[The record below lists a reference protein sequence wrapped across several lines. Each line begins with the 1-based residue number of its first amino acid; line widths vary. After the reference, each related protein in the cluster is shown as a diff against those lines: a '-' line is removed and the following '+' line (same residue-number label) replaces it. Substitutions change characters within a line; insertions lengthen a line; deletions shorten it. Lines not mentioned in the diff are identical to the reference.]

1 MAKTRTK
8 KQVTVPRK
16 IRVRREVNHVR
27 DSEALE
33 RVQGLHTVMARMD
46 QALAT
51 DTRLAEELMAPDG
64 YYDDE
69 TNQEGNEDAE
79 EDSDSDDGWVPIEIV
94 EPDEIDLAIESNLER
109 LRQEAIRFNWKNL
122 VKDLHPVYLKQ
133 KSVTKNWT
141 AENTYSDYTSCSC
154 ISSARRPIDL
164 VNIYGQRR
172 ERLKFCSCTPDAV
185 RLVQMGYLPGSPIR
199 PVTAF
204 SIPLLILHN
213 CHIGAMPFTTALNQY
228 LEPRSNRL
236 TVRNG
241 KHARELRKPF
251 AAAVDLY
258 RELVDRTEAVVGD
271 VLRLEERA
279 VLAAR
284 SCPACFGPSPP
295 NLNEYPWMS
304 QDKLIICLDGNFQH
318 RHHSK
323 ASRDYVR
330 IRTPNMFVSQQEV
343 DAMKAKIIDIE
354 LRQKPKDKRDRCTE
368 AHKAADDKHNES
380 SWKGCDDTGL
390 MGCCCRHDAAIYMAN
405 INKSGEQ
412 RCFPM
417 ALLNKI
423 LNNEAPHRHVGILY
437 DIGCS
442 LDKYMALRGLLSD
455 QRDRLQFA
463 TSVFH
468 AYVHSWTCQLDY
480 NPCFNKGWGLSDGEG
495 LERMWSY
502 LSPLVSPLRYAT
514 RNHRLTAISHRLKY
528 HNTRGIK
535 NLPTWLKRKFVAAA
549 RRRVETKA
557 ALREVLDKPNPFS
570 TTGRNFTKRFFKAQW
585 EEQRKFKETHTEEQ
599 EENRDK
605 LVEVYK
611 QEAAL
616 EALRTRLRN
625 TPSTYLASEQEAHKL
640 LDELETTA
648 EELRK
653 AAESLGRDHQ
663 PEPDEAEAKS
673 ELFVQAVELWAEK
686 QPLTDSRTIGHRL
699 GTKLSE
705 KIQKAIQK
713 RRGPINKLIA
723 TFNTRFA
730 QYVAKFPRQRVAD
743 ANEHPLTYDTFESMA
758 IDHKFWNDGIYYHSK
773 APWAIDPDVRSGIAC
788 ILVLQR
794 VEEELDLLTQET
806 ARTMTWA
813 ISTYELISGYIRYI
827 RARVMALDMN
837 MDPPEDHIDRMELGN
852 YDRQEKLRIINKEL
866 QTRLF
871 DHGVLIQEWTGTIT
885 WMCARCR
892 PELLRDIY
900 SDWNDLVQRVATDQT
915 SRQPKKNKEE
925 PVVDN
930 VEEEAV
936 VGIQVDDGEEVT
948 SGEAANSAGAP
959 AQSDWEDVDDAQDA
973 CD

>member
-1 MAKTRTK
+1 M
-8 KQVTVPRK
+8 
-16 IRVRREVNHVR
+16 
-27 DSEALE
+27 
-33 RVQGLHTVMARMD
+33 
-46 QALAT
+46 
-51 DTRLAEELMAPDG
+51 
-64 YYDDE
+64 
-69 TNQEGNEDAE
+69 
-79 EDSDSDDGWVPIEIV
+79 
-94 EPDEIDLAIESNLER
+94 
-109 LRQEAIRFNWKNL
+109 
-122 VKDLHPVYLKQ
+122 
-133 KSVTKNWT
+133 
-141 AENTYSDYTSCSC
+141 
-154 ISSARRPIDL
+154 
-164 VNIYGQRR
+164 
-172 ERLKFCSCTPDAV
+172 
-185 RLVQMGYLPGSPIR
+185 MGYLPGSPIR

-228 LEPRSNRL
+228 LEPRSNW
-236 TVRNG
+236 
-241 KHARELRKPF
+241 
-251 AAAVDLY
+251 
-258 RELVDRTEAVVGD
+258 ELVDRTEAVVGD
-271 VLRLEERA
+271 VLRLEEQA

-304 QDKLIICLDGNFQH
+304 QDKLMICLDGNFQH

-323 ASRDYVR
+323 ASRDYDR
-330 IRTPNMFVSQQEV
+330 IQTPNIFVSQQEV

-354 LRQKPKDKRDRCTE
+354 LRQKPKDKVRTSICYVQYWWITFFSLSFSPPKRDQCTE
-368 AHKAADDKHNES
+368 AHKAADGKRNES

-437 DIGCS
+437 NIGCS
-442 LDKYMALRGLLSD
+442 LDKYTALRGLVSD
-455 QRDRLQFA
+455 QRDCLQFA
-463 TSVFH
+463 TSFSMPMFTRGH
-468 AYVHSWTCQLDY
+468 
-480 NPCFNKGWGLSDGEG
+480 G

-514 RNHRLTAISHRLKY
+514 RNHRLATISHRLKY

-535 NLPTWLKRKFVAAA
+535 NLSTWLKRKFVAAA

-625 TPSTYLASEQEAHKL
+625 TPSTYLASKQEAHEL
-640 LDELETTA
+640 LDELESTA

-653 AAESLGRDHQ
+653 AAKSLGRDHQ
-663 PEPDEAEAKS
+663 PEPDEAKEEQKLLLLLWEAKS

-686 QPLTDSRTIGHRL
+686 QPLTDSRTIGRRL

-723 TFNTRFA
+723 TFNTQFA
-730 QYVAKFPRQRVAD
+730 QYVAKFPRQQVAD
-743 ANEHPLTYDTFESMA
+743 TDEHPLTYETFESMA

-773 APWAIDPDVRSGIAC
+773 APWEIDPDVRSGIAC

-837 MDPPEDHIDRMELGN
+837 MEPPEDHIDRMELGN
-852 YDRQEKLRIINKEL
+852 YDRREKLRIINKEL

-900 SDWNDLVQRVATDQT
+900 LDWNNLVQRVATNQT
-915 SRQPKKNKEE
+915 SWQPKKNKEE

-936 VGIQVDDGEEVT
+936 VGIQVDDGKEVT